1 MSPQR
6 IRRVV
11 ATVTLLAAASV
22 AQAGLDRDGTVR
34 IYVNSAAGLAWATGA
49 VTDARYTGSSPQR
62 IGCSINS
69 RYGVRCR
76 AVDSAGSLLS
86 CWLEDPSET
95 VIAAVSAI
103 NPSSRIDFYPEA
115 GTSRCLTIYVRNDSG
130 NL

>member
-1 MSPQR
+1 MSHER
-6 IRRVV
+6 IRHV
-11 ATVTLLAAASV
+11 AAIVTLLAAASV

-34 IYVNSAAGLAWATGA
+34 IHVNWAAGLAWATGA
-49 VTDARYTGSSPQR
+49 VTDARYTGSSRQR
-62 IGCSINS
+62 IGCTINS
-69 RYGVRCR
+69 RTGVQCR
-76 AVDSAGSLLS
+76 AEDSAGSSLA

-95 VIAAVSAI
+95 VIAAISAI